1 MGTKILIDNA
11 SLDRILL
18 WPERAQEELRRSLS
32 GHRFTV
38 YFAPETIAEMLA
50 IGATRNASRL
60 PELASLVTA
69 LLNGRIFQDYFS
81 VLKHEVKGDRT
92 SPFLGEG
99 DKRAIL
105 KRLSSLATHGIPDD
119 REWFLHGESLIRKE
133 KERDSQWRKG
143 FQELYRGRPQEMK
156 KSGVGR
162 VTLDEFR
169 AHPSVKHLVSSRVE
183 ATCIEVGLPDPAHR
197 ARQLLES
204 MERLSPVLHTHIT
217 VRTARL
223 WWYTE
228 SSPEGRRASEDEFD
242 DALLVY
248 MADLDWLVTPDCGL
262 QSFFRITYP
271 QKQVLNPDEF
281 QQRV

>member
-1 MGTKILIDNA
+1 VECCASRLRMGTKILIDNA

-32 GHRFTV
+32 GQRFTV

-156 KSGVGR
+156 KSGAGR

-169 AHPSVKHLVSSRVE
+169 AHPSVKDLVSSRVE
-183 ATCIEVGLPDPAHR
+183 AICIEVGIPDPAQR
-197 ARQLLES
+197 AS
-204 MERLSPVLHTHIT
+204 GGTLSPLRRDGGQAKMNSMMPCSSTWPILIGSSR
-217 VRTARL
+217 RTAA
-223 WWYTE
+223 
-228 SSPEGRRASEDEFD
+228 SSRSSASHIRRSRF
-242 DALLVY
+242 
-248 MADLDWLVTPDCGL
+248 
-262 QSFFRITYP
+262 
-271 QKQVLNPDEF
+271 
-281 QQRV
+281 